1 MQMQAIL
8 KTTLAL
14 LLAAALTS
22 GCAGMQAKPTME
34 NFKAPVVTLNHAEVP
49 YYTGYWHYDKTAKPL
64 KGKEGANGAPLM
76 MAFILEIANPN
87 EFPVLMENLTF
98 TVLFEDFEVNTV
110 SSMEAMWIPAGKTN
124 QLRVPAMFDTQQT
137 SLTLMLPG
145 AMKVK
150 ALGVT
155 PWDLLEK
162 WWTKAPDFGFAVAIK
177 EGSAVFKA
185 DGLNKVA
192 AFEAKYP

>member
-1 MQMQAIL
+1 MQMHAIV
-8 KTTLAL
+8 KTALAL
-14 LLAAALTS
+14 FLGAALAT
-22 GCAGMQAKPTME
+22 GCAGMTAKPSAET
-34 NFKAPVVTLNHAEVP
+34 FKAPAVTLSHAEVP
-49 YYTGYWHYDKTAKPL
+49 YYTGFWHYDKTAKPF

-76 MAFILEIANPN
+76 LAFVFDIGNPN
-87 EFPVLMENLTF
+87 AYPVMLENLKF
-98 TVLFEDFEVNTV
+98 SVYFEDFEVNTV
-110 SSMEAMWIPAGKTN
+110 SSMETMWIPAGKSN

-162 WWTKAPDFGFAVAIK
+162 WWTKAPDFGFPVAVR

-185 DGLNKVA
+185 DNLTQVVPFA
-192 AFEAKYP
+192 AKYP